1 MIKNKI
7 SHHLAQINI
16 ALARAEMT
24 SDTMHGFVSR
34 LAEINALAEQ
44 SAGFVWRLKEE
55 SGDATAI
62 RIFDDPL
69 LLVNMSV
76 WDSLDSLKAYV
87 YKSSHVELIRDRDAW
102 FHKMKDMHQALW
114 WVPAGHIPGLDEAK
128 ERIEHIRENGPTSY
142 AFTFAKNFPS
152 PAA

>member
-1 MIKNKI
+1 MKY
-7 SHHLAQINI
+7 HLAQVNI
-16 ALARAEMT
+16 ALARDDMVSE
-24 SDTMHGFVSR
+24 TMHGFVSR
-34 LAEINALAEQ
+34 LAEINALAEK
-44 SAGFVWRLKEE
+44 SEGFIWRLQEE

-76 WDSLDSLKAYV
+76 WADLESLKAYV

-114 WVPAGHIPGLDEAK
+114 WIPAGQTPSLGEAK
-128 ERIEHIRENGPTSY
+128 ERIEHIRKNGPTPYS
-142 AFTFAKNFPS
+142 FTFARNFPAPS
-152 PAA
+152 A